1 MNGAKRNHG
10 IMDGASCDRS
20 LLSKM
25 SCFEFCC
32 VCGFQCHISSERKE
46 DGWLTDHLLNS
57 ETLIFVSGLS
67 PCSRPIWLTATARR
81 RKHPKGLLCVRA
93 CVCCAQQVFWQSNS
107 PPASPHLPWTSP
119 PSSLL
124 HPIMWNGP
132 VCSTTV
138 TYLCARLMFLYWAA
152 PLVSDKI
159 QLP

>member
-20 LLSKM
+20 LRPKM

-46 DGWLTDHLLNS
+46 DGWLTDHLLNG

-93 CVCCAQQVFWQSNS
+93 CVCWAQQVFWQSNS
-107 PPASPHLPWTSP
+107 PPCLTSLALDLPSFLPP
-119 PSSLL
+119 PSNYVERPCLLDHCDISVCTSDVSLL
-124 HPIMWNGP
+124 
-132 VCSTTV
+132 S
-138 TYLCARLMFLYWAA
+138 RA
-152 PLVSDKI
+152 PGFR
-159 QLP
+159 

>member
-20 LLSKM
+20 LRPKM

-46 DGWLTDHLLNS
+46 DGWLTDHLLNG

-81 RKHPKGLLCVRA
+81 RKHPKTVCACVRVLSTA
-93 CVCCAQQVFWQSNS
+93 GVLAEQL
-107 PPASPHLPWTSP
+107 PPCLTSLALDLPSFLPP
-119 PSSLL
+119 PSNYVERPCLLDHCDISVCTSDVSLL
-124 HPIMWNGP
+124 
-132 VCSTTV
+132 S
-138 TYLCARLMFLYWAA
+138 RA
-152 PLVSDKI
+152 PGFR
-159 QLP
+159 